1 MEITN
6 TCTTQAHLGP
16 HLGCGVGEAPQWV
29 LRMPDECRVWK
40 GRTDT
45 SDRLPGFQS
54 CLPHFTQMEFSV
66 VRQHEEFIWLHD
78 AYVENEEYA
87 GLIIP
92 PAPPRPDFEA
102 SREKLQ
108 KLGEGDSSITRE
120 EFAKM
125 KQELEAEY
133 LAIFKKTVAMHEV
146 FLQRLAAHP
155 TLRRDHNFFV
165 FLEYGQDLSVRGKNR
180 KELLGG
186 FLRNIVKSADEAL
199 ITRMSGLKEVDDFF
213 EHERTFLLEY
223 HTRIRDTCLRADR
236 VMYSHKCLADDY
248 IPISAALNSLGV
260 QEVNQL
266 KMSFLKLAEFFER
279 LRKLEGRVASDEDL
293 KLSDMLRYYMR
304 DSQAAKDLLYRR
316 LRALADYEN
325 ANKALDKARTRNREV
340 RTAESHQQRCCQR
353 FERLSDSAK
362 QELMDFK
369 SRRVI
374 SFRKNLVELAEL
386 ELKHAKG
393 GGTQD
398 TWV

>member
-1 MEITN
+1 
-6 TCTTQAHLGP
+6 
-16 HLGCGVGEAPQWV
+16 
-29 LRMPDECRVWK
+29 
-40 GRTDT
+40 
-45 SDRLPGFQS
+45 
-54 CLPHFTQMEFSV
+54 
-66 VRQHEEFIWLHD
+66 
-78 AYVENEEYA
+78 
-87 GLIIP
+87 
-92 PAPPRPDFEA
+92 
-102 SREKLQ
+102 
-108 KLGEGDSSITRE
+108 
-120 EFAKM
+120 M

-133 LAIFKKTVAMHEV
+133 LALFKKTVAMHEV

-199 ITRMSGLKEVDDFF
+199 ITSMSGLKEVDDFF

-223 HTRIRDTCLRADR
+223 HTRIRDACLRADR
-236 VMYSHKCLADDY
+236 VMHSHKCLADDF
-248 IPISAALNSLGV
+248 IPISAALNSLGT

-266 KMSFLKLAEFFER
+266 KTSFLKLAELFER

-340 RTAESHQQRCCQR
+340 RTAESHQQLCCQR

-369 SRRVI
+369 SRRVS
-374 SFRKNLVELAEL
+374 SFRKNLIELAEL
-386 ELKHAKG
+386 ELKHAKQPLDPALIDESAIHERSQRKTRENPEDRTAQEALCNLQSHSPHWAG
-393 GGTQD
+393 LSLGLNRPHCPAAYPGKRLQD
-398 TWV
+398 SVQV

>member
-1 MEITN
+1 DSSLQVEI
-6 TCTTQAHLGP
+6 
-16 HLGCGVGEAPQWV
+16 
-29 LRMPDECRVWK
+29 
-40 GRTDT
+40 
-45 SDRLPGFQS
+45 SDAVSERDKVKFTVQTKS
-54 CLPHFTQMEFSV
+54 CLPHFAQTEFSV

-199 ITRMSGLKEVDDFF
+199 ITSMSGLKEVDDFF

-223 HTRIRDTCLRADR
+223 HSRIRDACLRADR
-236 VMYSHKCLADDY
+236 VMHSHKCTQGPRDPGFPA
-248 IPISAALNSLGV
+248 PSPA
-260 QEVNQL
+260 
-266 KMSFLKLAEFFER
+266 FLLPAGR
-279 LRKLEGRVASDEDL
+279 RKLEGRVASDEDL

-340 RTAESHQQRCCQR
+340 RTAESHQQLCCQR
-353 FERLSDSAK
+353 FESLSDSAK

-369 SRRVI
+369 SRRVS
-374 SFRKNLVELAEL
+374 SFRKNLIELAEL
-386 ELKHAKG
+386 ELKHAKASTLLLRNTLVALKG
-393 GGTQD
+393 EP
-398 TWV
+398 